1 MSSTAL
7 ENVAIPATRAT
18 EVVPDSWAP
27 PTPEPMDNWT
37 VPAADGTGFPPRSC
51 TATLK
56 GGNATPPVVVGVGTV
71 HTNRYGGPTNTSN
84 VADPA

>member
-27 PTPEPMDNWT
+27 STPEPMVNSMFPGADTT
-37 VPAADGTGFPPRSC
+37 VLLPRSS
-51 TATLK
+51 
-56 GGNATPPVVVGVGTV
+56 TV
-71 HTNRYGGPTNTSN
+71 TVNDG
-84 VADPA
+84 